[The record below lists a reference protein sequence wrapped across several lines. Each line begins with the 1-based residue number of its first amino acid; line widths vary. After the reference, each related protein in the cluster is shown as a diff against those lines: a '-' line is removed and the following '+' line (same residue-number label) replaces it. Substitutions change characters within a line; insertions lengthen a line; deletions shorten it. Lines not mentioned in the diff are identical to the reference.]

1 MGKILDENREKM
13 GLTSDPR
20 FIRRF
25 FSPKEITLGLDLQGG
40 IDLIYKVES
49 DEELKT
55 KAERKDLIRKTI

>member
-1 MGKILDENREKM
+1 M

-55 KAERKDLIRKTI
+55 KARGKI